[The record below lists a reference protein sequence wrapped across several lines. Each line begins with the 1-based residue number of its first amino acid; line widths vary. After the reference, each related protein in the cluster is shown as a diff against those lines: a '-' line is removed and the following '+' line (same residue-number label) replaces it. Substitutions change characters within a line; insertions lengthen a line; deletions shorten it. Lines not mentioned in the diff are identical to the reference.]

1 MMFHR
6 VRMVLGSC
14 GLALAILLSGC
25 VFEVPP
31 AAPPTL
37 DEDCVL
43 DYDEDTDYFPHKT
56 EVQYSQG
63 FDISYF
69 NNYKV
74 LEVFSP
80 WPGSESSEI
89 YLLVQCGTPRPAG
102 YDDAHTIE
110 IPVDSM
116 VTLSTTY
123 LPHLEILDE
132 VETLVGVENDAWIY
146 SEVIRK
152 RVQEGAVQ
160 VVGGGAT
167 IDLETVLVLN
177 PDVIIA
183 FSMGFLEG
191 DAHPVLRAAD
201 QTVFLN
207 SEFREPTPLGRAEWM
222 KATAAMLNREAVGN
236 EYFDEAA
243 DTYNELVAMA
253 KDEAKKPSVFVNTPW
268 EGVWYMAG
276 GNSYVAN
283 YLADAG
289 AEYVWG
295 DDESTGALFL
305 DFEEVLARAQDAAFW
320 LNVGW
325 YPDRAAL
332 VSVDSRFAEFEA
344 YVSGNLYNPDLRTS
358 ATGASDLYEGAVMRP
373 HQLLADLIAIF
384 HPQLLPD
391 HEYVYYRR
399 LSE

>member
-80 WPGSESSEI
+80 WPGSESSET

-110 IPVDSM
+110 VPIDSM

-146 SEVIRK
+146 SEVIRN

-167 IDLETVLVLN
+167 VDLETVLVLN

>member
-80 WPGSESSEI
+80 WPGSESSET

-110 IPVDSM
+110 VPIDSM

-146 SEVIRK
+146 SEVIRN
-152 RVQEGAVQ
+152 RVQAGAVQ

-167 IDLETVLVLN
+167 VDLETVLVLN

-207 SEFREPTPLGRAEWM
+207 SEFREPTPLGRAEWI
-222 KATAAMLNREAVGN
+222 KATAAMLNREGAGN
-236 EYFDEAA
+236 EYFDEVA

-253 KDEAKKPSVFVNTPW
+253 KDEANKPSVFVNTPW

-305 DFEEVLARAQDAAFW
+305 DFEEVLAQAQDAAFW

>member
-14 GLALAILLSGC
+14 GLALAILHSGC

-80 WPGSESSEI
+80 WPGSESSET

-110 IPVDSM
+110 VPIDSM

-146 SEVIRK
+146 SEVIRN
-152 RVQEGAVQ
+152 RVQAGAVQ

-167 IDLETVLVLN
+167 VDLETVLVLN

-207 SEFREPTPLGRAEWM
+207 SEFREPTPLGRAEWI
-222 KATAAMLNREAVGN
+222 KATAAMLNREGTGN
-236 EYFDEAA
+236 EYFDEVA

-253 KDEAKKPSVFVNTPW
+253 KDEANKPSVFVNTPW

-305 DFEEVLARAQDAAFW
+305 DFEEVLAQAHDAAFW

-358 ATGASDLYEGAVMRP
+358 ATGASDLYEGAVLLP